1 MQAARFRACKKSK
14 RKFSREAKERR
25 TLKKNLAVEYLANG
39 TVSIKSAVRS
49 KKTGEISVDV
59 ECARLLL
66 PAETE
71 ELEKNI
77 QAELQYQTVKCS
89 FDYSEVVARLV
100 GGEGEPELL
109 LLDLWCETAP
119 QLEPILRRS
128 RVERHGGEY
137 VFFVPERYT
146 RAVSQ
151 AAAGEF
157 RAFVAHSYG
166 WNTRRAL
173 LPGANADDGIDLAET
188 GRKARLGQCGSFEKN
203 RQNAAQEH

>member
-1 MQAARFRACKKSK
+1 MCAPAAAC
-14 RKFSREAKERR
+14 R
-25 TLKKNLAVEYLANG
+25 NG
-39 TVSIKSAVRS
+39 GA
-49 KKTGEISVDV
+49 G
-59 ECARLLL
+59 
-66 PAETE
+66 
-71 ELEKNI
+71 KNI

-100 GGEGEPELL
+100 GGDGEPELL

-151 AAAGEF
+151 AAAGDF

-166 WNTRRAL
+166 WNTPLRIVAD
-173 LPGANADDGIDLAET
+173 ANADDGIDLAEPVVKRDW
-188 GRKARLGQCGSFEKN
+188 GSAAALKNPSKRSARTLKNFLPAILFTEKKFSN
-203 RQNAAQEH
+203 PKFSAWRIWTINPGASL

>member
-1 MQAARFRACKKSK
+1 M
-14 RKFSREAKERR
+14 
-25 TLKKNLAVEYLANG
+25 
-39 TVSIKSAVRS
+39 RS

-100 GGEGEPELL
+100 GGDGEPELL

-119 QLEPILRRS
+119 QPDRYCAVPALNGTEANMYSLFRNGTRAQCLRR
-128 RVERHGGEY
+128 RQ
-137 VFFVPERYT
+137 
-146 RAVSQ
+146 VSS
-151 AAAGEF
+151 
-157 RAFVAHSYG
+157 AHLLRTVTVG
-166 WNTRRAL
+166 IRRCAL
-173 LPGANADDGIDLAET
+173 LPMQMRMTESILP
-188 GRKARLGQCGSFEKN
+188 N
-203 RQNAAQEH
+203 RS